1 MSNSGNR
8 KERLGNQV
16 REIVAQCLLFEAK
29 DPRLQSVSITD
40 VELSGDLR
48 HAKVYFYVHQG
59 DEKER
64 TDLKRALDRAS
75 GFLRSRLGQEIR
87 SRHTPELV
95 FYYDDSIERGAEMDE
110 ILRKVRQEDE
120 RIASLFSPEEPS
132 SSGDSSSDEE

>member
-16 REIVAQCLLFEAK
+16 REIVAQCILFEAK
-29 DPRLQSVSITD
+29 DPRLQSISITD

-64 TDLKRALDRAS
+64 TELKRALDRAS

-120 RIASLFSPEEPS
+120 RIASLFSPEES
-132 SSGDSSSDEE
+132 SSNEDSSSDEE

>member
-16 REIVAQCLLFEAK
+16 REVIAQCLLFEAK
-29 DPRLQSVSITD
+29 DPRLQNVSITD

-59 DEKER
+59 DEKEKLH
-64 TDLKRALDRAS
+64 LKKALDRAG

-95 FYYDDSIERGAEMDE
+95 FYYDRSIERGAEMDE
-110 ILRKVRQEDE
+110 ILRRVRQEDE
-120 RIASLFSPEEPS
+120 RIAALSKSDIQSPNEK
-132 SSGDSSSDEE
+132 

>member
-16 REIVAQCLLFEAK
+16 REVLAQCLLFEAK
-29 DPRLQSVSITD
+29 DPRLQNVSITD

-59 DEKER
+59 DEQE
-64 TDLKRALDRAS
+64 LKSLKKALDRAG

-95 FYYDDSIERGAEMDE
+95 FYYDRSIERGAEMDE
-110 ILRKVRQEDE
+110 ILRRVREEDA
-120 RIASLFSPEEPS
+120 RIAALSQDANGSPNEK
-132 SSGDSSSDEE
+132 